1 MAKRD
6 YYEVLGLERSADE
19 KAIKSA
25 FRKQAMKYHPDKNPG
40 DKEAE
45 AKFKE
50 VNEAYEI
57 LSNPEKK
64 ARYDQFGHAGV
75 DPSAAGP
82 AGGPGFEGFDPF
94 SGFGDIFS
102 EFFGGAAAGGGFGG
116 GGGSYRRV
124 RPGDDV
130 DVEVKLS
137 FMEAVKG
144 TSKEFTFYRLDNCPT
159 CDGTGAKPGTTSSTC
174 STCQGSGQVRYS
186 QRTLFGEAVSV
197 AECSTCHGTGQVPNE
212 PCETCKGKG
221 KVRRKKTL
229 KVNVPAGVDTGNV
242 LTVQGEGDIGE
253 PGAPKGD
260 VRVHFRVEPHKTFR
274 REGPHIHQDVH
285 VTFPQATL
293 GDEVELDTLDGKI
306 KFKIAPG
313 TQSGTVR
320 KITGGGITNL
330 HGYGKGDHFIR
341 IIVDTPTKFTD
352 KQRDLLIELSKT
364 MGDAD
369 AKDNRTFFDKV
380 KDVIS

>member
-6 YYEVLGLERSADE
+6 YYEVLGLDRSADE

-40 DKEAE
+40 DKQAE
-45 AKFKE
+45 ANFKE
-50 VNEAYEI
+50 VNEAYEV

-75 DPSAAGP
+75 DPAAAGG
-82 AGGPGFEGFDPF
+82 AGGAGFEGFDPF

-102 EFFGGAAAGGGFGG
+102 EFFGGGAAGGFSGG
-116 GGGSYRRV
+116 AYQRV
-124 RPGDDV
+124 RPGADV
-130 DVEVKLS
+130 DVEVKLT

-144 TSKEFTFYRLDNCPT
+144 TAKEFSFYRLDNCPT
-159 CDGTGAKPGTTSSTC
+159 CDGSGAKPGTGTSTC
-174 STCQGSGQVRYS
+174 TTCQGSGQVRYA
-186 QRTLFGEAVSV
+186 QRSLFGEHISV
-197 AECSTCHGTGQVPNE
+197 AECSTCHGTGQIPDT

-229 KVNVPAGVDTGNV
+229 KINVPAGVDTGNV

-260 VRVHFRVEPHKTFR
+260 VRVHFRVERHKTFR
-274 REGPHIHQDVH
+274 REGPHIYQDVH
-285 VTFPQATL
+285 INFPQATL

-306 KFKIAPG
+306 KFKIPAG

-320 KITGGGITNL
+320 KITGGGIPNL
-330 HGYGKGDHFIR
+330 HGYGKGDHFIN

-352 KQRDLLIELSKT
+352 KQRDLLIELAKT
-364 MGDAD
+364 MGDHD
-369 AKDNRTFFDKV
+369 AKDNRSFFDKV
-380 KDVIS
+380 KDAIS

>member
-6 YYEVLGLERSADE
+6 YYEVLGLDRSADE

-25 FRKQAMKYHPDKNPG
+25 FRKQAMKFHPDKNPG

-45 AKFKE
+45 SRFKE
-50 VNEAYEI
+50 INEAYEV
-57 LSNPEKK
+57 LSTPEKK

-82 AGGPGFEGFDPF
+82 GAGPGFEGFDPF

-102 EFFGGAAAGGGFGG
+102 EFFGGSGGARYSSGGFQ
-116 GGGSYRRV
+116 RV

-130 DVEVKLS
+130 DVEVRLS
-137 FMEAVKG
+137 FIEAVKG
-144 TSKEFTFYRLDNCPT
+144 TAKEFSIHRLEFCPK
-159 CDGTGAKPGTTSSTC
+159 CDGTGAEPGSSSSTC
-174 STCQGSGQVRYS
+174 PTCQGKGQVRYS
-186 QRTLFGEAVSV
+186 QRTLFGESISV
-197 AECSTCHGTGQVPNE
+197 AECSTCQGTGTVPDNI
-212 PCETCKGKG
+212 CEVCKGKR
-221 KVRRKKTL
+221 KVKKKKTL
-229 KVNVPAGVDTGNV
+229 KINVPAGVDTGNI

-253 PGAPKGD
+253 KGAPKGD
-260 VRVHFRVEPHKTFR
+260 VRVHFRVEADKVFR
-274 REGPHIHQDVH
+274 REGPDIYQDVH
-285 VTFPQATL
+285 ITFPQATL
-293 GDEVELDTLDGKI
+293 GDEVEVSTLEGKI
-306 KFKIAPG
+306 NFKIPPG
-313 TQSGTVR
+313 TQSHTTR

-352 KQRDLLIELSKT
+352 KQRDLLIQLAKT
-364 MGDAD
+364 MGDSD
-369 AKDNRTFFDKV
+369 AKDNRSFFDKV